1 MLLKVHFRN
10 KHEPRKRRERRRI
23 ECVCVKPKVCTKVEK
38 VDAKYG
44 SENLPFIF
52 QNGLLIIFSLI
63 IILY

>member
-1 MLLKVHFRN
+1 MVRERDVVEGTFRN

-44 SENLPFIF
+44 SENLPFISF
-52 QNGLLIIFSLI
+52 LK
-63 IILY
+63 